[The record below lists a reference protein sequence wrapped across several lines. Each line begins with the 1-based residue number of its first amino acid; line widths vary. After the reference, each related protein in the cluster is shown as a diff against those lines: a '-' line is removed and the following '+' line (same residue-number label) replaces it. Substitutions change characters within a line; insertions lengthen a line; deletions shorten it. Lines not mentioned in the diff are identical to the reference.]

1 MADQLL
7 KDIHN
12 RPIAVIKTNYNG
24 QIEIYDIGYKR
35 LGFYDPKSDQTFDNS
50 NRVIG
55 YGNLLTMLLN

>member
-1 MADQLL
+1 MADQIL

-12 RPIAVIKTNYNG
+12 KPIAIIKTNYNN
-24 QIEIYDIGYKR
+24 QIEIYDMGYR
-35 LGFYDPKSDQTFDNS
+35 RFGFYDPKSGQTFDNG